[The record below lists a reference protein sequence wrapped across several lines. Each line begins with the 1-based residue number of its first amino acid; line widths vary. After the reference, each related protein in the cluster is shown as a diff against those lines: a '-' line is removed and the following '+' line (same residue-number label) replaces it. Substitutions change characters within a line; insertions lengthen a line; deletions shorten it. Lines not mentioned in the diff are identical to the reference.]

1 MSGDVENI
9 VLEILKH
16 IQAEIADLRGEIS
29 EGRAEMTENFGVI
42 DKRLG
47 SVEGRLLSVEDSL
60 RRQRRDIAGLLV
72 IAKSAAGDLA
82 LQIEAVERRTA
93 ALEGTR

>member
-1 MSGDVENI
+1 MTESVENV
-9 VLEILKH
+9 VLEILKR
-16 IQAEIADLRGEIS
+16 IQTDIAELRGDVERGFSESHGRIS
-29 EGRAEMTENFGVI
+29 AVEE
-42 DKRLG
+42 RLS
-47 SVEGRLLSVEDSL
+47 SVEGRLATVEDGL

-93 ALEGTR
+93 ALEGAG